1 MLNERTNERGASVL
15 IVASMLLVL
24 LGMAAVAV
32 DFGAGFNER
41 RQNQTSADVAVL
53 AGALDFFDPGMGKC
67 GGTADGGC
75 DEVLTYVRA
84 NLSTSYTDT
93 DWAAIWKGCTD
104 PNKPAGFGP
113 IKTDTTDP
121 LWTGFSG
128 TRADGT
134 VFLDTVDCISRS
146 GNELR
151 VRVPDQLLDTSF
163 GRILDVDQLTT
174 HAVAQARLL
183 AGGGLGAVVP
193 FGVLNGANG
202 FDCLLQPAAGISEEP
217 CVGGTSGNYGAIF
230 SQTWGS
236 DDTVTDCAT
245 NQWGPEIRINT
256 ALGLDH
262 FLEGVRDTSA
272 FPPDVNT
279 FDTQVGQQNNYP
291 AIDDA
296 TLLDR
301 CTVDANGDVIP
312 WDQTV
317 GTAMD
322 VGVPNTVEVDRG
334 ADAGDDTFKGLIIGD
349 PPDFP
354 NATDP
359 SSIKPRLVFSKGTC
373 ADANDSVGP
382 VNGVS
387 ARCLD
392 LGSYGTY
399 VVDDAP
405 IWEWVLPGVSAA
417 AYDDPDNPGTECS
430 GVIDNPITMDCIL
443 RSPGLNAPI
452 FSDDIVKSRRFVW
465 TPEFYY
471 DAWGSGAH
479 WQPIIG
485 FKANYLHG
493 LWISTSGPGL
503 RYYEPGTNPGQIN
516 VTNPNAMKA
525 MSSFILPSVAL
536 PTEVA
541 NGCPGCSGAD
551 VEPELSK

>member
-1 MLNERTNERGASVL
+1 MLTGRTSERGTSVL
-15 IVASMLLVL
+15 IVASVMLVL
-24 LGMAAVAV
+24 LGMAAIAI

-41 RQNQTSADVAVL
+41 RQNQTSADVGVI
-53 AGALDFFDPGMGKC
+53 AGALDFFTPGIGVC
-67 GGTADGGC
+67 GGAADGGC
-75 DEVLTYVRA
+75 DEALAYVRA
-84 NLSTSYTDT
+84 NLSTTYADAE
-93 DWAAIWKGCTD
+93 WAGIWKSCTD

-113 IKTDTTDP
+113 VPADTTDP

-134 VFLDTVDCISRS
+134 VFLNTVDCVSRS
-146 GNELR
+146 GSELR
-151 VRVPDQLLDTSF
+151 IRVPDQLLDTSF
-163 GRILDVDQLTT
+163 AGVLDVDELVTN
-174 HAVAQARLL
+174 AVAQARIL

-193 FGVLNGANG
+193 FGVLNGAAG

-217 CVGGTSGNYGAIF
+217 CVGGSSGNYGAIF

-236 DDTVTDCAT
+236 EDTITDCGT

-262 FLEGVRDTSA
+262 FLEAVRNTSGLPA
-272 FPPDVNT
+272 DVNS

-301 CTVDANGDVIP
+301 CTVVSGEVIP

-317 GTAMD
+317 GPAMD

-334 ADAGDDTFKGLIIGD
+334 ADAGDDTFRGLVIGTAS
-349 PPDFP
+349 DFSQ

-359 SSIKPRLVFSKGTC
+359 SAIEPRLVFSAGTC
-373 ADANDSVGP
+373 ADANDPVGP
-382 VNGVS
+382 VDGVS

-399 VVDDAP
+399 EVDDAP
-405 IWEWVLPGVSAA
+405 VWDWILGGVSATD
-417 AYDDPDNPGTECS
+417 YTDPDDPSVTCS
-430 GVIDNPITMDCIL
+430 GAIDNPVTVDCIL
-443 RSPGLNAPI
+443 RSPDLSGPI
-452 FSDDIVKSRRFVW
+452 FSEDIVKSRRFVW

-471 DAWGSGAH
+471 DHWGSGAH
-479 WQPIIG
+479 WQPISG

-493 LWISTSGPGL
+493 LWISSQSSGL
-503 RYYEPGTNPGQIN
+503 RLYEPGTNPGQIN

-525 MSSFILPSVAL
+525 MSSFIVPSVAL
-536 PTEVA
+536 PASVA
-541 NGCPGCSGAD
+541 DGCPICSGAD